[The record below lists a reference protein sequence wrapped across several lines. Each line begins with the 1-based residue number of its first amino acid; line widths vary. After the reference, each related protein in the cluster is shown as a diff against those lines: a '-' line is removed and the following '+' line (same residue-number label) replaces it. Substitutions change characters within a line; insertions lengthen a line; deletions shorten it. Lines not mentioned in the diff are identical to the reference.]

1 MKKLL
6 LSFLLVALSLQY
18 AKADEGMWL
27 PVLIKERIADM
38 QSKGFKLSA
47 EDLYSINQASLKDA
61 IVHFGGGCTGE
72 LISDKGLLITN
83 HHCGFGQ
90 IQSHSSVENDYLKD
104 GFWAM
109 SMEEELPNKGLEV
122 RFLVRMEDVTDKIL
136 DGYKESMDE
145 GERAE
150 LISQNS
156 RNLVNDATKGNHYQ
170 AKVESLYYGNQF
182 FIFIYE
188 TFTDVRLVGAPPSS
202 IGKFGGDT
210 DNWMWPRHTG
220 DFSLFRIYAG
230 KDNKPAAYSKDNVPY
245 VPKKYFTLSTKGVQE
260 GDFTLVY
267 GYPGRTQQ
275 YIHSEAVRYIME
287 TSNPHKINL
296 RTKRLDIQKEHM
308 DKSQEI
314 RIKYA
319 SKNASV
325 SNAWKK
331 WQGES
336 KGLERLETLEAK
348 RAFEKEFDKWAKDK
362 AQYKD
367 ITRKLSHLYSKLEP
381 YAFATDY
388 YNEAINS
395 NEIYRFAGQINNAIK
410 RGSKMTPVVL
420 SGNIKEIARSFYKD
434 YFLPIDK
441 RSFTAIVNEY
451 CANVPN
457 DLKPPKFREAIE
469 KAGGVEEYAEIIYGK
484 SLLADSTML
493 FNAISK
499 GVDGQTFE
507 NDPAY
512 ELYLMFYEHHN
523 NVILPFAREI
533 NKELNLLYR
542 TYMKAQMEFESNK
555 VFYPDANSTLRIA
568 YGNVMGYKP
577 ADAVYYKHVSTIDG
591 IMEKDNPDIYDYNI
605 PQILRDVYNNGDF
618 GKWQSNGTVPVCFV
632 ATNHTSGGNSGSPV
646 INAEGQLIGINFDR
660 VWEGTMS
667 DIDFDP
673 EMCRNITL
681 DIRYVLFIVDK
692 VAKAGH
698 LIEEMEIAR

>member
-410 RGSKMTPVVL
+410 RGSKMTSVVL

-523 NVILPFAREI
+523 HVILPFAREI

-605 PQILRDVYNNGDF
+605 PQILRDVYNNEDF